1 MIQYPA
7 CKYLARG
14 KFESRT
20 CGHQGVRNVRFS
32 ENFAH
37 VPGFELSGSR
47 SRIATHFSFSLLN
60 QALVC
65 LKSRSTLKR
74 QFFNFDLKHR
84 FVFLLFYNA
93 LYGEVSLDLLN
104 VLNITLNTMY
114 CNLQTSLFVAMFRTM
129 SWTVSL

>member
-1 MIQYPA
+1 MLGFQKTIT
-7 CKYLARG
+7 L
-14 KFESRT
+14 
-20 CGHQGVRNVRFS
+20 
-32 ENFAH
+32 

-74 QFFNFDLKHR
+74 QFFNFDFKDR

-93 LYGEVSLDLLN
+93 LYGEVSFDLLN

-129 SWTVSL
+129 S